1 MTSAQRGVRFC
12 GWLLILWLRF
22 LFSAA
27 MAIGLARLGVPAYQ
41 DPGWAQWTAW
51 AAPGAKSIGMMIVNL
66 NNGDDEH
73 YYASVDRAIRAASNA
88 TEDRGYQK
96 RRRSTV
102 AFSHG
107 RPELSFH
114 PVRPWKATSST
125 QATPCLIFLSYSPQ
139 PVHPVSHPQRSAG
152 SPRVGPV
159 LIY

>member
-41 DPGWAQWTAW
+41 DPGSAQWTAW

-73 YYASVDRAIRAASNA
+73 YYASVDRAIRAASNT

-102 AFSHG
+102 GFRMANLSCLFIRSNLG
-107 RPELSFH
+107 RQQVAPKLLL
-114 PVRPWKATSST
+114 V
-125 QATPCLIFLSYSPQ
+125 
-139 PVHPVSHPQRSAG
+139 
-152 SPRVGPV
+152 
-159 LIY
+159 